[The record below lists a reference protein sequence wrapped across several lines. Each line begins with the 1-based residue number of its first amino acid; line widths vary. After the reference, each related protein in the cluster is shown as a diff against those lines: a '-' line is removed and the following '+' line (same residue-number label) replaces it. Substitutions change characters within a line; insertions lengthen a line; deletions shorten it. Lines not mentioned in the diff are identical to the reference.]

1 MFTVVWEQA
10 NNLSVPDFFF
20 PQMRFTADLHLDPLN
35 GNNLLCWIPTN
46 DTLKIRFFLKLL
58 PFSCVYL
65 NCSLVQSVKS
75 VNVFSFAATIRISTY
90 M

>member
-10 NNLSVPDFFF
+10 NNLSVPDFS